1 MRSETQEWEIYPC
14 WHGKPPLTR
23 GPTVVD
29 GKGNIDV
36 ATIPRN
42 EESNA
47 GITKGNHV
55 DALPY
60 WSDRLLVTVE
70 PRVRNISYGVAVTRM
85 PIPPPENTCI
95 PDGDPGGSK
104 TIVRNKYSIDP
115 FEWAP
120 APEFDLPEVSP
131 AELEFLRGMAD
142 TRALASL
149 NKAMVNL
156 PMLFKERRETL
167 KMAAGKVGVLA
178 DAARS
183 IQQRDFSRYRK
194 VAKKDRRRVA
204 RDIANEHLEIIFGW
218 LPLIS
223 EVEGAMDYIA
233 QERFEFIK
241 GRGSHVITRDEKVKV
256 SKPVIGLDGW
266 YGYNREVARA
276 ELNGARRELIGMR
289 TNLRMDITSAIA
301 GDARQL
307 GFEPISTLYD
317 MVPLS
322 FVSGWI
328 SNFDAYVRT
337 IAPLVGL
344 SFRTGSRNLRRQVVL
359 DVAGRVLE
367 QNPPTYPSPWRA
379 WVEER
384 DHSVSLLT
392 GSRTRDDRSLVV
404 ELPKASLHWDV
415 DVGFNEVT
423 AAISLLIQRKLKPL
437 QRAIGIK
444 QFRYRGPKPKW
455 LPDIRYRKP

>member
-1 MRSETQEWEIYPC
+1 MRSETQSWNVYPC
-14 WHGKPPLTR
+14 SHSRAPRTR
-23 GPTVVD
+23 GPTIED
-29 GKGNIDV
+29 GKGPIDV
-36 ATIPRN
+36 STLPRN
-42 EESNA
+42 SESNA

-60 WSDRLLVTVE
+60 WSERLLLTVE
-70 PRVRNISYGVAVTRM
+70 PRQRNIAYGVGVVRY
-85 PIPPPENTCI
+85 PLPPPPNTCVSEE
-95 PDGDPGGSK
+95 GHGSQ
-104 TIVRNKYSIDP
+104 TLVRNKYSIDP
-115 FEWAP
+115 FEWAA
-120 APEFDLPEVSP
+120 APKLDLPEVSP

-204 RDIANEHLEIIFGW
+204 RDIANEHLELIFGW

-241 GRGSHVITRDEKVKV
+241 GRGSHVITRDHRVKI
-256 SKPVIGLDGW
+256 SEPVRGLDGW
-266 YGYNREVARA
+266 YGSNREVARA
-276 ELNGARRELIGMR
+276 EINGTRRELIGMR
-289 TNLRMDITSAIA
+289 TNLRMDITTAIA

-367 QNPPTYPSPWRA
+367 QNPPVYPQPWKA
-379 WVEER
+379 WVLER
-384 DHSVSLLT
+384 DRSTTLMT
-392 GSRTRDDRSLVV
+392 GNRTRDERSLVL

-415 DVGFNEVT
+415 NVGFGEVT
-423 AAISLLIQRKLKPL
+423 AALSLLIQRKLKPL

-444 QFRYRGPKPKW
+444 QFRYRGPRPKW
-455 LPDIRYRKP
+455 LPDIRYKKP